1 VTAPAEKGGG
11 RRRGAS
17 TLADLC
23 AAPRRYRFDAAVRVL
38 LHARRTDDP
47 AEAVRFRSP
56 PGFAFPEADI
66 TTVDDAA
73 GRVPQVTTTVMGL
86 TGPSGVLP
94 RAYTEAVGMS
104 PRNRTRAMHDF
115 FDLLAHRLVAGFA
128 QAGAK
133 YRLPRAA
140 DAARLVGGGTLDP
153 VSGAVLALTGYGTPH
168 LAERLPAG
176 ATPLL
181 HYAGLFATRPRSAE
195 RLAALLSDWLGR
207 RVEVVQFAGAW
218 LNLPPDQRSCLP
230 ARGREG
236 RFNRL
241 GVDAAIGIR
250 AWDVQARIVLRL
262 GPLDAAAFTALLPD
276 GPAYRRLVSL
286 VQAFL
291 GLETGFAINP
301 VLAAAEVGPLRLQAE
316 QPGGARLGWTTW
328 LPAPGLGRRGDATE
342 ALFEVELASAAG

>member
-1 VTAPAEKGGG
+1 M
-11 RRRGAS
+11 R
-17 TLADLC
+17 
-23 AAPRRYRFDAAVRVL
+23 AAPMIPPKPCGSA
-38 LHARRTDDP
+38 
-47 AEAVRFRSP
+47 SP

-66 TTVDDAA
+66 TTVDDAP
-73 GRVPQVTTTVMGL
+73 GRLPQVTTTVIGL

-94 RAYTEAVGMS
+94 RAYTEAVGTS

-128 QAGAK
+128 QAGAR
-133 YRLPRAA
+133 YRLPAPPMRPGWRAA
-140 DAARLVGGGTLDP
+140 GPMTRC
-153 VSGAVLALTGYGTPH
+153 SGVLLALTGYGTPH
-168 LAERLPAG
+168 LTERLPAG
-176 ATPLL
+176 PMPLL

-207 RVEVVQFAGAW
+207 PVEVVQFAGAW
-218 LNLPPDQRSCLP
+218 LSLPPDQRTRLP
-230 ARGREG
+230 APGREG

-262 GPLDAAAFTALLPD
+262 GPLDAAAFAALLPD
-276 GPAYRRLVSL
+276 GPACRRLVSL

-291 GLETGFAINP
+291 GRNRLRHQPGAGGGRGR
-301 VLAAAEVGPLRLQAE
+301 AAASA
-316 QPGGARLGWTTW
+316 GGAARRRPARLDHMAAG
-328 LPAPGLGRRGDATE
+328 AGLGRRGDATE